1 MKSSNNY
8 LNSFE
13 KKIYSQFGEDG
24 ILEEILKRLGEQ
36 NIDKW
41 CVEFGARDGISDSN
55 TYNLIKNYDYNAVLI
70 ESDDKYF
77 NKLKKNIKSEK
88 IIKIKKLVSLEGS
101 NKLENILQNTKIPKN
116 FDFLSIDI
124 DGCDYYIFEQLEL
137 FTPKIVCIEFNHM
150 IPNEVEFV
158 QKKNFHISIK
168 QR

>member
-55 TYNLIKNYDYNAVLI
+55 TYNLIN
-70 ESDDKYF
+70 
-77 NKLKKNIKSEK
+77 
-88 IIKIKKLVSLEGS
+88 
-101 NKLENILQNTKIPKN
+101 N
-116 FDFLSIDI
+116 F
-124 DGCDYYIFEQLEL
+124 
-137 FTPKIVCIEFNHM
+137 
-150 IPNEVEFV
+150 
-158 QKKNFHISIK
+158 
-168 QR
+168 